1 MKTNQTRIMVFLL
14 LAVGVAAIVVMW
26 TRHVSE
32 PVTVNPP
39 TVDGKNPVFVLMP
52 TPVPARL
59 DKTPPRMVVE
69 ASGDE
74 PQKVVQVKANQ
85 VLATVNRI
93 PVTLRD
99 LVGEGRS
106 EARFVVEEYEYLLSR
121 AVERE
126 AAIQAA
132 LSQGVTLTDGQ
143 MRQLEAIHERVMGG
157 EVERDGSKVSHVNA
171 AGSVDQRA
179 AFAVRDAAGL
189 MLIVNLM
196 AKSGLP
202 SDVAERRN
210 DQIKARTDFLAKLH
224 SNYAVAIVPAAT
236 TS

>member
-1 MKTNQTRIMVFLL
+1 MTVVLL

-26 TRHVSE
+26 TRHASE

-39 TVDGKNPVFVLMP
+39 TVDGKKPVFVLMP

-59 DKTPPRMVVE
+59 DKTPPRMVEE
-69 ASGDE
+69 AAGAE
-74 PQKVVQVKANQ
+74 PQKVVQVKGNQ

-93 PVTLRD
+93 PVTLKD

-106 EARFVVEEYEYLLSR
+106 EARFAVEEYEYLLSR

-157 EVERDGSKVSHVNA
+157 EVEKDGSKVSHVNA

-179 AFAVRDAAGL
+179 AYAVRDAAGL

-196 AKSGLP
+196 TKSGLP
-202 SDVAERRN
+202 SDVPERRN
-210 DQIKARTDFLAKLH
+210 DHIKARTDFLSKLRADH
-224 SNYAVAIVPAAT
+224 VVVIVPAAS

>member
-1 MKTNQTRIMVFLL
+1 LL

-39 TVDGKNPVFVLMP
+39 TVDGKKPVFTLLP
-52 TPVPARL
+52 TPVPKGL
-59 DKTPPRMVVE
+59 DKTPPQMVVE
-69 ASGDE
+69 AAGGGQE
-74 PQKVVQVKANQ
+74 AQKTVQVKANQ

-93 PVTLRD
+93 PVTLKD

-126 AAIQAA
+126 AAFQAA

-143 MRQLEAIHERVMGG
+143 MRQLEKIHERVMGG
-157 EVERDGSKVSHVNA
+157 EVEKDGSKVLHVNA
-171 AGSVDQRA
+171 AGGVSDRS
-179 AFAVRDAAGL
+179 AFAVRNAAGL

-196 AKSGLP
+196 AKVGLP
-202 SDVAERRN
+202 SDVPEHRSAY
-210 DQIKARTDFLAKLH
+210 IKARLDFLAKLRADH
-224 SNYAVAIVPAAT
+224 VVAIVPT
-236 TS
+236 TVS